1 MKRLWPLLL
10 LALLAACT
18 PRVSERPPPEVEVE
32 APVDRQSDLRLA
44 EVEEAFRQGQKAQA
58 RVLAVSFLDEYPHHA
73 GAPGIRLR
81 LAQGYLDDA
90 RSDLALHHLGKL
102 DEDYPRS
109 EAWKTGQRLRAL
121 ALASRDQRLAA
132 AALLDQ
138 RLEEEAL
145 GDQTASARSELRTLL
160 DRGLSE
166 DELREFLR
174 RRSDSPEASRAR
186 LSLGRRLIASQR
198 REEAEPHLE
207 AVLAD
212 PRAGELRNQ
221 ARDLLA
227 GLGADLPSFSEL
239 PAVETRADLV
249 GVLVPLSGRFSVY
262 GEAFLEGARMALS
275 RHNALELSNL
285 EMAVADTKGEPV
297 SAALATRDLI
307 RGRGVG
313 CLLGEVLTNPTVAA
327 AVEANA
333 RQVPLLSPSATAENI
348 HEVGDW
354 IFQNSITSEAQV
366 LALARH
372 AFFEGLAARYAVL
385 YPRQGK
391 GQDLARYFGEIVQEL
406 GGELVASV
414 AYEVGMTDFTEPLE
428 QIRDAQPEVLFLPGE
443 SDQLLLIVPQL
454 HYHDIHG
461 QILGN
466 EAWNSRRL
474 ARLGGPRVEGAIFPS
489 DLLLSRDRPLFRE
502 FSQLYER
509 RTGREA
515 NPIAARSFL
524 GMTTLLE
531 ILDDG
536 AASRGEIREQLA
548 LRLDDRGESE
558 ERREALA
565 EQVTFMTI
573 QSGEIR
579 SYGDEDF
586 FRLD

>member
-1 MKRLWPLLL
+1 MKRILLL
-10 LALLAACT
+10 LPLILLASCT
-18 PRVSERPPPEVEVE
+18 PRVSERPPVDVGVE
-32 APVDRQSDLRLA
+32 APVDREADLRLA
-44 EVEEAFRQGQKAQA
+44 EVEESFRQGNKAEA
-58 RVLAVSFLDEYPHHA
+58 RVLAVTFLDAHADHA
-73 GAPGIRLR
+73 GAPNLRLR
-81 LAQGYLDDA
+81 LAQGYYDDS
-90 RSDLALHHLGKL
+90 RPDLALHHLGKL
-102 DEDYPRS
+102 DEDYPS
-109 EAWKTGQRLRAL
+109 SPAWKKGQLLRAR
-121 ALASRDQRLAA
+121 ALASRDQGLEAA
-132 AALLDQ
+132 GLLDQ
-138 RLEEEAL
+138 LLTEERLGVES
-145 GDQTASARSELRTLL
+145 DSARRQLQDLL
-160 DRGLSE
+160 DRGLAE
-166 DELREFLR
+166 AELREFLR
-174 RRSDSPEASRAR
+174 RRSKSPEASRAR
-186 LSLGRRLIASQR
+186 LALARRLISAQR
-198 REEAEPHLE
+198 RDEAEPLLE
-207 AVLAD
+207 NVMAD
-212 PRAGELRNQ
+212 PRAGALRNQ
-221 ARDLLA
+221 ARDLLS
-227 GLGADLPSFSEL
+227 GMGAELPDFSEL
-239 PAVETRADLV
+239 PAAEPRSDLV

-275 RHNALELSNL
+275 RYNELELSNM
-285 EMAVADTKGEPV
+285 EMVVADTKGEPV
-297 SAALATRDLI
+297 SAALAARELI

-313 CLLGEVLTNPTVAA
+313 SLLGEVLTNPTVAA

-333 RQVPLLSPSATAENI
+333 RQVPMLSPSATAENI

-372 AFFEGLAARYAVL
+372 AFYEGLAARFAVL

-414 AYEVGMTDFTEPLE
+414 AYEVGMTDFTDPLE

-454 HYHDIHG
+454 HYHDIYG

-489 DLLLSRDRPLFRE
+489 DLLLSRDRPLFQE
-502 FSQLYER
+502 FSKLYAQ
-509 RTGREA
+509 RTGQEA

-524 GMTTLLE
+524 GMTTILE
-531 ILDDG
+531 ILNDG
-536 AASRGEIREQLA
+536 AGSRSEIREQLA

-558 ERREALA
+558 QRREALA

-573 QSGEIR
+573 RSGEIR
-579 SYGDEDF
+579 SFGSDDF